1 MFIEDEELRNLYK
14 TASEE
19 HLQKLEAGLLQ
30 LEKQPDQLSCL
41 DELLR
46 EAHSLKGDSRMLG
59 VNSVE
64 KLIHQMEHTL
74 GEVQRGEVVMTS
86 ELSDRFY
93 HGLDAI
99 QKLVTE
105 AVTGEPSGVDTFHT
119 LAQLMGAASPPT
131 AEAAPATPAPPEP
144 VASPAPPEPV
154 SSPPDAAIAAD
165 EPQPS
170 PERDAPDPVEPQ
182 PEQSPAP
189 DPLEFDT
196 VTTSPSPATPA
207 IPITTT
213 VTPTSPAQKMASG
226 PKTGAEPYRIETIR
240 VATSHLDDL
249 ITQTGELTVT
259 KIRIAHV
266 ASELD
271 AVVNAWEE
279 LKTRNGDQTSE
290 INQTLIERLDHLLQQ
305 LKLSSQE
312 NATRLDMIANNLE
325 DQIRTLRLLPLS
337 NIFQLFPRMVRDLA
351 KQQEKQ
357 IDLVIEGGETT
368 ADKRILEEMKDPLMH
383 IIRNAID
390 HGVESPRDRAK
401 TGKPPTATIHLKGHQ
416 TTSNVI
422 IEVSDDGRGLD
433 LDRIKRKAIE
443 RNIQTAEELQMMTPG
458 QIYNLI
464 FTPGFSTQ
472 TLITEVSGRGV
483 GLDVVQT
490 NVERL
495 KGSIQVQ
502 STPGQGTT
510 FRIQLGTTLATA
522 NVLLVSAAGLTH
534 ALPVE
539 FVETSLLVDPDD
551 IFTVEGRDTIALENQ
566 AISVAHLAQLLELQT
581 LASYSETTHNLPC
594 VLLRIGEERFGLFVD
609 HLIDTQ
615 DVVLKPQSQLL
626 KRVRNIAG
634 ATILGTGEVCMILN
648 PTDLLKSVQRNQRTA
663 IASRTPSSSNN
674 VQQKHATILLA
685 EDSITIR
692 TQEKRILE
700 GAGYTVVTA
709 VDGLDGFNK
718 LKAGQFDAVISDVQ
732 MPNLDGLELARRIR
746 EHAEYNEIP
755 IILVTSLSSEEDRRR
770 GAEAGASAY
779 ITKGTFDQEVLLET
793 LQRLV

>member
-1 MFIEDEELRNLYK
+1 M
-14 TASEE
+14 
-19 HLQKLEAGLLQ
+19 
-30 LEKQPDQLSCL
+30 
-41 DELLR
+41 
-46 EAHSLKGDSRMLG
+46 
-59 VNSVE
+59 
-64 KLIHQMEHTL
+64 
-74 GEVQRGEVVMTS
+74 
-86 ELSDRFY
+86 
-93 HGLDAI
+93 
-99 QKLVTE
+99 
-105 AVTGEPSGVDTFHT
+105 
-119 LAQLMGAASPPT
+119 
-131 AEAAPATPAPPEP
+131 
-144 VASPAPPEPV
+144 
-154 SSPPDAAIAAD
+154 
-165 EPQPS
+165 
-170 PERDAPDPVEPQ
+170 
-182 PEQSPAP
+182 
-189 DPLEFDT
+189 
-196 VTTSPSPATPA
+196 
-207 IPITTT
+207 
-213 VTPTSPAQKMASG
+213 
-226 PKTGAEPYRIETIR
+226 
-240 VATSHLDDL
+240 
-249 ITQTGELTVT
+249 
-259 KIRIAHV
+259 

-271 AVVNAWEE
+271 AVVSAWEE
-279 LKTRNGDQTSE
+279 LKTRAGAQNTE
-290 INQTLIERLDHLLQQ
+290 VNQALTERLDSLLQQ
-305 LKLSSQE
+305 LKLSTQE

-351 KQQEKQ
+351 KQQAKQ

-390 HGVESPRDRAK
+390 HGVESPGDRTQA
-401 TGKPPTATIHLKGHQ
+401 GKPPTATIHLRGHQ
-416 TTSNVI
+416 TTSNVV

-443 RNIQTAEELQMMTPG
+443 RNLQTAEELQMMTPG

-522 NVLLVSAAGLTH
+522 NVLLVDVAGLTH

-539 FVETSLLVDPDD
+539 FVETSLLIDPDN
-551 IFTVEGRDTIALENQ
+551 IFTVEGRDTIALDNQ
-566 AISVAHLAQLLELQT
+566 AISVAHLAQLLELET
-581 LASYSETTHNLPC
+581 LAPRSETKRTLPC

-626 KRVRNIAG
+626 KRVRNVAG
-634 ATILGTGEVCMILN
+634 ATILGTGQVCMILN
-648 PTDLLKSVQRNQRTA
+648 PTDLLKSVQRNQRNA
-663 IASRTPSSSNN
+663 IAPRATAHTSPVSQNR
-674 VQQKHATILLA
+674 ATILLA

-718 LKAGQFDAVISDVQ
+718 LKTGQFDAVISDVQ
-732 MPNLDGLELARRIR
+732 MPNLDGLQLARRIR